1 MTPPV
6 NPVCSKKSLYSPG
19 SPLPPQDRDSRIQAL
34 ALEPVI
40 NLEKT
45 YASMRDQ
52 KRQVVSALKVTACL
66 SICMRK

>member
-1 MTPPV
+1 MTP
-6 NPVCSKKSLYSPG
+6 NVCALETFTG
-19 SPLPPQDRDSRIQAL
+19 SPIPPQDRDARLQAL

-52 KRQVVSALKVTACL
+52 KRQVVSALKVTVCVLEHLRAC
-66 SICMRK
+66 K